1 MSKPYQLAAQ
11 NAQQRISRASPFKLR
26 VKRSGIHRF
35 GVFAG
40 QDIPAKARVIEYTG
54 ERISF
59 REARRRFLRIMK
71 DHAGRFNYLAR
82 ANSRCV
88 IDGAVGGSGAEL
100 MNHSCDPNMNLRRA
114 RGRIWLVSLR
124 RIRKGEELVL
134 DYRFPK
140 KGPPVRCRCG
150 SAACRGTIN
159 LR

>member
-1 MSKPYQLAAQ
+1 MKPYQLAAKD
-11 NAQQRISRASPFKLR
+11 AQQRISTASPFKLKIR
-26 VKRSGIHRF
+26 RSGIHRF

-82 ANSRCV
+82 TSLRCV
-88 IDGAVGGSGAEL
+88 IDGAVGGNGAEL
-100 MNHSCDPNMNLRRA
+100 MNHSCEPNMRHRRR
-114 RGRIWLVSLR
+114 RGHIWLVSLR
-124 RIRKGEELVL
+124 RIRKGEELVV

-140 KGPPVRCRCG
+140 KAPPVHCSCG

-159 LR
+159 VR